1 MTPRV
6 LILGGRRGGED
17 PVAAAAGVSHKAL
30 APVAGVPMLARV
42 VATLRAALP
51 EAEIGVAIDAT
62 PEVAA
67 LLATLGP
74 LAVEAPGAT
83 PCTTVAA
90 AMARPEFAPPLLI
103 ATADHP
109 LLTPAM
115 VRHFLANLPDD
126 VDAAVALARR
136 ETVEAEYASK
146 RTYWRFADCEVSG
159 CNLFYIGPRRAQE
172 IVGFW
177 KRLENDRKKPLK
189 MLRHVGLGSV
199 IAFAFGRLSLEGA
212 LGRLGRRAGA
222 RVTAVDMPF
231 AEAPI
236 DVDRA
241 ADLALAETILRTRRE

>member
-1 MTPRV
+1 MIPRV
-6 LILGGRRGGED
+6 LILGGRRGGAD

-30 APVAGVPMLARV
+30 APVAGTPMLARV

-51 EAEIGVAIDAT
+51 GAEIGVAIDAT
-62 PEVAA
+62 PEIAA

-74 LAVEAPGAT
+74 LAVETPGGS

-109 LLTPAM
+109 LLTAAM
-115 VRHFLANLPDD
+115 VRHFLGNLPDD

-136 ETVEAEYASK
+136 ETVEAVYASK
-146 RTYWRFADCEVSG
+146 RTYWRFADREVSG

-177 KRLENDRKKPLK
+177 KRLENDRKTPWK
-189 MLRHVGLGSV
+189 MLRHLGPGTV
-199 IAFAFGRLSLEGA
+199 LAFALGRLA
-212 LGRLGRRAGA
+212 LGDALDRLGRRAGA
-222 RVTAVDMPF
+222 RIAAVDMPF

-241 ADLALAETILRTRRE
+241 ADLALAETILRARRD